1 LENIAAQIEQL
12 ESRAATQKVKIE
24 DLELELQ
31 KKKVELQNLEE
42 YEQKLKDAGFLSEL
56 EDIPSPVDK
65 PEIEIATQSAKIG
78 NLELKLQQKR
88 KEIQNLYDY
97 KSAIKDNS
105 FLQREY
111 IFLTDE
117 EYEKISKDET
127 FEYWKA
133 LEREEPKLQ
142 IRYANLLDQVADN
155 DQSIIDLTKEI
166 ALLNKQ
172 FEITNKRIENI
183 IGTVSLNEL
192 DNFETNL
199 QEIRN
204 RLFCYEKLPDSVF
217 IDRYKEFK
225 KFFDEYED
233 LKNEKLSLLPP
244 YKQDFSDIDERI
256 GKLLN
261 RANRNMP
268 DVPAD
273 YYTVVKGDYLVK
285 IAGYKSIYND
295 SSKWELIYRANRD
308 IILDKDKIYPGQILK
323 IPRD

>member
-1 LENIAAQIEQL
+1 MENIAAQIEQL